1 MDYSTIDNEL
11 GNTNISIND
20 DKSNNNNTKTNQ
32 AGKTEVVERKSSDES
47 AQVKESFFSSFF
59 KSKQKDIAIGLI
71 SSAKD
76 KSQIWYEKLFCT
88 FKFLDPYFEVNTSD
102 IKTRLISGFVPFSK
116 TFVEIKPDLYGP
128 FWIYTLLIFLISA
141 SNSITHLG
149 SKTNQESFVVFIPN
163 AATLV
168 SLIIFIIIDI
178 FYRVCFTSYTWIFD

>member
-11 GNTNISIND
+11 GNTNISLNE
-20 DKSNNNNTKTNQ
+20 DKSPNSKKTNNT
-32 AGKTEVVERKSSDES
+32 GKTDVVERKTSDES
-47 AQVKESFFSSFF
+47 APVKESFFASFF

-88 FKFLDPYFEVNTSD
+88 FKFLDPYFDVTTND
-102 IKTRLISGFVPFSK
+102 IKTRLISGFIPFSK
-116 TFVEIKPDLYGP
+116 AFVEIKPDLYGP

-149 SKTNQESFVVFIPN
+149 SKDSQESFVKFIPN

-168 SLIIFIIIDI
+168 SLYYVYYKRYIL
-178 FYRVCFTSYTWIFD
+178 

>member
-1 MDYSTIDNEL
+1 MDYSTINNEL
-11 GNTNISIND
+11 GNTNITINTD
-20 DKSNNNNTKTNQ
+20 NANNKQKINQ
-32 AGKTEVVERKSSDES
+32 AGKTEVVTSDES
-47 AQVKESFFSSFF
+47 AEVKKESFFSSFF

-88 FKFLDPYFEVNTSD
+88 FKFLDPYFEVNTND
-102 IKTRLISGFVPFSK
+102 IKIRLISGFVPFSK

-168 SLIIFIIIDI
+168 SLTIFIIIDI
-178 FYRVCFTSYTWIFD
+178 LYRLYFTTDTWIFY